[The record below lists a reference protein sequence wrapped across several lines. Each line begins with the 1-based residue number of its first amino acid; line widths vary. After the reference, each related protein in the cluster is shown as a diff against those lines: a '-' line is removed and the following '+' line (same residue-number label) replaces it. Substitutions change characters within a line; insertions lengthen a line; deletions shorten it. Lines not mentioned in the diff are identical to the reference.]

1 MLICTNTNMIISI
14 VGAVIGVGVVGLIVW
29 LIFRKKTEK
38 EHISDSELIERN
50 SKAVDVIIAIVEND
64 DIKSALRDLREK
76 LKYLQPSE
84 KDNVYEADEYISHL
98 LREFRIKQNSAPD
111 NVDISKACIKQI
123 DVSIESRNSML

>member
-1 MLICTNTNMIISI
+1 MIISI